1 MKYQVKEKLFSFT
14 DDFIIKNEYNEDAF
28 YVKGK
33 FLSIGH
39 KLNLEDMN
47 GNSLNYIEEKL
58 FSFVPKY
65 YIYDSEGNQI
75 AEVKKQFTFFKPKFE
90 IESDYGCYEI
100 NGDILDHDFEIT
112 KNDAICAVISK
123 KWFSMSCTYGI
134 DINENENHAF
144 ILSLVL
150 ILDKVIDDKKNNN

>member
-14 DDFIIKNEYNEDAF
+14 DDFIIKNEYNEDVF

-33 FLSIGH
+33 LLSISH
-39 KLNLEDMN
+39 KLKLEDMN
-47 GNSLNYIEEKL
+47 GNSLNYIEKKL

-75 AEVKKQFTFFKPKFE
+75 AEVKKQITFFKPEFK

-112 KNDAICAVISK
+112 KNNSICAVISK
-123 KWFSMSCTYGI
+123 KWFSISCTYGI

-150 ILDKVIDDKKNNN
+150 ILDKVIDDEKNNN